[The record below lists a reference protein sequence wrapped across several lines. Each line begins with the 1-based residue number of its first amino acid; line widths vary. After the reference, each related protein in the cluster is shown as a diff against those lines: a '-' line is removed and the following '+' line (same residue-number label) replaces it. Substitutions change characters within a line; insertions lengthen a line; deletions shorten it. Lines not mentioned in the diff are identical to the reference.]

1 MVASS
6 QSGASLSPPPP
17 PRFLLFHCRPAPTG
31 GERPAASVA
40 AGGEAA
46 WHEASEYV
54 NAPWG
59 LFPAPLSASQ
69 RLGAPAKAVVD
80 HFRLLGRT
88 LAKALQDCRLMDLPL
103 SYVFYRCGAC
113 ILGGG
118 GGGGHAVRGRRVPEG
133 RRGVCL

>member
-1 MVASS
+1 MLANSDTPPPSS
-6 QSGASLSPPPP
+6 QHKCVPPFSTFPP
-17 PRFLLFHCRPAPTG
+17 LNRRPAPTG
-31 GERPAASVA
+31 GERPTASVA

-103 SYVFYRCGAC
+103 SYVFYRCRLP
-113 ILGGG
+113 LGGG
-118 GGGGHAVRGRRVPEG
+118 GTWGLRPCSEGH
-133 RRGVCL
+133 L